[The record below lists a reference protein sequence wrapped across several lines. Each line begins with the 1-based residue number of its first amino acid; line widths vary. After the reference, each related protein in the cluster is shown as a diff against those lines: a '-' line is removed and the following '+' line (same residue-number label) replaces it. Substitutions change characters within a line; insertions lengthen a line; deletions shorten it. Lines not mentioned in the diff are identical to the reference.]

1 MDLNLEA
8 LQIYGQF
15 DINEDCHKNP
25 LLSYEHGDELPPELG
40 EEIFKTYRKE
50 AKQYTLDND
59 FEPVDG
65 VIPWVEILLALSPIR
80 SSFIFLLITI

>member
-1 MDLNLEA
+1 MDLNVEA

-25 LLSYEHGDELPPELG
+25 LISYEHGDELPPELG

-50 AKQYTLDND
+50 AMQYTLDND

-65 VIPWVEILLALSPIR
+65 VIP
-80 SSFIFLLITI
+80 